1 MDKFIY
7 ACFILQLSSINHH
20 NCIMQRDGFIH
31 MGTELWRI
39 RKLRFF
45 FSTEFSRK
53 YFWDYHQYLTLSLQI
68 FQHPSIPSLQ
78 VTYDLPS

>member
-1 MDKFIY
+1 MDSFTWGQSYGGLENY
-7 ACFILQLSSINHH
+7 A
-20 NCIMQRDGFIH
+20 
-31 MGTELWRI
+31 
-39 RKLRFF
+39 F

-78 VTYDLPS
+78 VTYDLPSLQVF

>member
-45 FSTEFSRK
+45 STEFSRK
-53 YFWDYHQYLTLSLQI
+53 FLGLSSIFDLKFTDFSSSLHSFVTGYLLLTS
-68 FQHPSIPSLQ
+68 
-78 VTYDLPS
+78 